1 MTLTDAR
8 CEEINRELRELA
20 ASGYRNQDGS
30 ERATKD
36 PSIDFRVHQR
46 ILALLPDT
54 VRIGIHVRLACDR
67 YTNLYAMIQASRK
80 RYRNWTGEQLELSRE
95 LPPPASTAEITEAIE
110 PVDFLNESSYA
121 DLCDLLQ
128 TDLYSH
134 IDIGMHGENHYC
146 LKPSLTQL
154 EPEDHDVDWD
164 DKRYMMPESVCGIN
178 ISKTIAWTGNRPK
191 DNSSDESSISNV
203 STGNDDTGFVF
214 MQLGSVFYLDNA
226 RRLKYRKENK
236 PPIQMPWSDTGFVLV
251 IEIQANGRAGAPWLL
266 FNFRPRNELEGS
278 RDSYNQSDSMWG
290 KLPYQKDQRICV
302 KIGSSFSE
310 LQLGKEWYM
319 TNSHGGEFS
328 PQLVPAVIAPI
339 SSRGKLVRQKVF
351 EDTRRGG

>member
-8 CEEINRELRELA
+8 CEEIDRELRDLQ

-30 ERATKD
+30 ERVTED

-46 ILALLPDT
+46 MVALLPDT
-54 VRIGIHVRLACDR
+54 VRIGLHVRTACDR
-67 YTNLYAMIQASRK
+67 YTNLYAMIQASIQ
-80 RYRNWTGEQLELSRE
+80 RYMNWNSEQLELSRE
-95 LPPPASTAEITEAIE
+95 LPLPPSAAEITEAIE
-110 PVDFLNESSYA
+110 QVDFLNERSYA
-121 DLCDLLQ
+121 DLCNLLQ

-134 IDIGMHGENHYC
+134 IDIGMHDQYHYC

-154 EPEDHDVDWD
+154 EPEDHDIDWD
-164 DKRYMMPESVCGIN
+164 DTRHMMPESVCGIN
-178 ISKTIAWTGNRPK
+178 ISKTIEWTGNQRK
-191 DNSSDESSISNV
+191 DNSSDESSTSDV

-226 RRLKYRKENK
+226 RRLKYRNENK
-236 PPIQMPWSDTGFVLV
+236 PLIQMPWSDTGFVLV
-251 IEIQANGRAGAPWLL
+251 IEIQDDGRAGAPWLL
-266 FNFRPRNELEGS
+266 YNFRPRNEIEGY

-290 KLPYQKDQRICV
+290 KLPYQSDQRICV

-319 TNSHGGEFS
+319 TNSHGGES
-328 PQLVPAVIAPI
+328 TPQLVPAVIEPT
-339 SSRGKLVRQKVF
+339 SPRGKPVRQKVF